1 MVPSLRSVTH
11 AAYTVSRMAPSRR
24 RHAIAVVVGLIATLA
39 AAGAFQAP
47 GRAEPA
53 PEPEPT
59 VSASPSTP
67 PPPPRVAVTA
77 RDIGIGAGYWQGAA
91 ETYPLTV
98 VVRNTGAPPV
108 DAITQVFLP
117 VGVKRA
123 GITAR
128 GCTVDGL
135 SIDCPLEPDAS
146 VTVTVDVTVA
156 PGLWR
161 DPPTGTVRTKATAT
175 GPGADTRPVSAE
187 TTFGLDF
194 PPGPPT
200 PGIDLSVSDPF
211 LPADPA
217 DPNAR
222 TETSTLEVRLANTGS
237 VQADGAVDVV
247 TVAGVSIAT
256 VPAQCVTRV
265 RVSAD
270 RERCQLGRVPAG
282 QRVTLQF
289 GLVVTRAARAQAP
302 LLGSVHAALTPTG
315 QDTVTVVA
323 SYRVLI
329 TDRPIDD
336 AGRATDSDPDVTVA
350 VPRDGAGIGG
360 ARAGDHAG
368 SNIGQALSV
377 LPMLISIVGVI
388 AALAG
393 MVVLSL
399 RRRMAS
405 N

>member
-1 MVPSLRSVTH
+1 
-11 AAYTVSRMAPSRR
+11 MAPSRR
-24 RHAIAVVVGLIATLA
+24 RYAIAVVGGLIATVT
-39 AAGAFQAP
+39 AAGAFQP
-47 GRAEPA
+47 PSRAEPA

-67 PPPPRVAVTA
+67 PPPPRVAVSA
-77 RDIGIGAGYWQGAA
+77 RDIGVGAGYWQGAT

-98 VVRNTGAPPV
+98 VVRNTGTPPV

-123 GITAR
+123 GVGAK

-135 SIDCPLEPDAS
+135 SIDCAMAPGAS

-175 GPGADTRPVSAE
+175 DPDADTRPVSAE
-187 TTFGLDF
+187 TTFGLNF

-222 TETSTLEVRLANTGS
+222 SENSTLEVRLANTGS

-247 TVAGVSIAT
+247 TAAGVGIAT
-256 VPAQCVTRV
+256 MPAQCVTRV
-265 RVSAD
+265 RISAD

-282 QRVTLQF
+282 TRVTLRF
-289 GLVVTRAARAQAP
+289 GLVVTRAARAEAP
-302 LLGSVHAALTPTG
+302 LLGSVQATLTPAG
-315 QDTVTVVA
+315 QDSVTVAA

-336 AGRATDSDPDVTVA
+336 AAPATDSDPAVTVA
-350 VPRDGAGIGG
+350 QPRDGAGIGG

-368 SNIGQALSV
+368 SNIGQALSI
-377 LPMLISIVGVI
+377 LPMLISIVGVF

-393 MVVLSL
+393 MVILSL
-399 RRRMAS
+399 RRRTAP